1 MTLKTRIENNF
12 YKEYLFFGR
21 GLAIIFV
28 LMAHASNQIISNIT
42 NFSFLTE
49 FFYEFGGKGVQLFY
63 VISSITLCLSSLK
76 RNEKNYLYFYIRRFF
91 RIVPMF
97 YFAFLIYF
105 IYQTYYLNQDININF
120 ILKDLFFVSAIFSN
134 NPNETVQPGGYTIST
149 EIIFYLAFPFLFN
162 FIKKQNLI
170 SLKVMILFM
179 FCFIIYYYSY
189 VNINNLQGMKLLPH
203 TLAQFIVFFIPAFF
217 TVNNFFNKQ
226 KNINYIIFFLSFFL
240 AMVSLFKITD
250 LKILNFYGSFMFFL
264 TLAFI
269 SFLNISKNFDY
280 DKNLLLKII
289 LAIGKQSFGIFLF
302 HFILLD
308 FIVPIISNFF
318 TNIND
323 IDLLIIFIFNIFF
336 SFIISYIL
344 SIFIEKPGIRFGKT
358 IINRMKARSFA

>member
-1 MTLKTRIENNF
+1 MILKTRIENNF
-12 YKEYLFFGR
+12 YKDYLFFGR

-28 LMAHASNQIISNIT
+28 LMAHASNHIISNIN
-42 NFSFLTE
+42 NFSFLTK

-63 VISSITLCLSSLK
+63 VISSITLCLSSLE

-97 YFAFLIYF
+97 YLAFLIYF
-105 IYQTYYLNQDININF
+105 IYKTYYLNQDININF

-134 NPNETVQPGGYTIST
+134 NPNETVIPGGYTIST
-149 EIIFYLAFPFLFN
+149 EMIFYLAFPFLFN
-162 FIKKQNLI
+162 FMKKQNLI
-170 SLKVMILFM
+170 SLKVIVLFM
-179 FCFIIYYYSY
+179 FCFLIYYCSY

-203 TLAQFIVFFIPAFF
+203 TLAQFIVFFIPIFF
-217 TVNNFFNKQ
+217 TVNNLFNKQ

-240 AMVSLFKITD
+240 VIVSLFKITD

-264 TLAFI
+264 TLVFI
-269 SFLNISKNFDY
+269 SFLNISKNY
-280 DKNLLLKII
+280 DFNKNLLLKII
-289 LAIGKQSFGIFLF
+289 VAIGKQSFGIFLF

-308 FIVPIISNFF
+308 FLVPVIINFF

-344 SIFIEKPGIRFGKT
+344 SILIEKPGIRFGKT
-358 IINRMKARSFA
+358 IINKMKARSFA